1 MEINEED
8 LSKRLLE
15 IEYIRREV
23 ENYINALN
31 ALQMTQE
38 SLTHSLL
45 GLSGLKGGQNKE
57 IMVPYSQDIF
67 FRGVLSDTSLALVNI
82 GSNIFRNLSMQDLKA
97 KLEKD
102 LEEVEKNVEQIAEII
117 QKLQE
122 EGSKLEREA
131 NEMYRQYNTALK

>member
-1 MEINEED
+1 MEINEEE
-8 LSKRLLE
+8 LSKHLLE

-23 ENYINALN
+23 ENYVNALN

-38 SLTHSLL
+38 SLTRSLL
-45 GLSGLKGGQNKE
+45 GLSGLKGQNKE
-57 IMVPYSQDIF
+57 IMVPYSQDVF
-67 FRGVLSDTSLALVNI
+67 FKGTLSDTSSALVNI

-102 LEEVEKNVEQIAEII
+102 LVEVEKNVEQIAEII

-131 NEMYRQYNTALK
+131 NEMYKDYNTSLK

>member
-15 IEYIRREV
+15 IEYIRREL
-23 ENYINALN
+23 ENYVNAIN

-38 SLTHSLL
+38 SLTKSLI
-45 GLSGLKGGQNKE
+45 GLTNLKCKDNE
-57 IMVPYSQDIF
+57 VMIPYSPEIF
-67 FRGVLSDTSLALVNI
+67 LNGTLTDTNNALVNI
-82 GSNIFRNLSMQDLKA
+82 GSDIFKSMSLSQLKI

-102 LEEVEKNVEQIAEII
+102 LNEVQSNIEQIAQVV

-122 EGSKLEREA
+122 EGSRLEKEA
-131 NEMYRQYNTALK
+131 NKMYEEYKTGQK

>member
-15 IEYIRREV
+15 IEYIRREL
-23 ENYINALN
+23 ENYVNALN

-38 SLTHSLL
+38 SLARSLL
-45 GLSGLKGGQNKE
+45 GLGGLKGHDKE
-57 IMVPYSQDIF
+57 VMVPYSQDIF
-67 FRGVLSDTSLALVNI
+67 FRGAISDTSSALVNI

-102 LEEVEKNVEQIAEII
+102 LGEVEKNVEQIAEII

-122 EGSKLEREA
+122 EGSKLEQEA
-131 NEMYRQYNTALK
+131 NEMYKQYNAAIK